1 MMSQV
6 MQHTNASGAEAMK
19 ASSASSSA
27 GMMIFAGQSCGM
39 ANRARADAGP
49 ARTGAGLG
57 QFRSCDPERC
67 CGNCQSVSE
76 SMVYFVWYN
85 NARAA
90 KEGKNVM

>member
-27 GMMIFAGQSCGM
+27 GMMIFAGQSRGM

-49 ARTGAGLG
+49 PRTGAGLG
-57 QFRSCDPERC
+57 QKSTGVATRNGFVA
-67 CGNCQSVSE
+67 NCQSASE
-76 SMVYFVWYN
+76 MWYILYGITMR
-85 NARAA
+85 ARR
-90 KEGKNVM
+90 KKVKM

>member
-67 CGNCQSVSE
+67 CGNCQSG
-76 SMVYFVWYN
+76 MVYFVWYN